1 MLVVPFVCA
10 EFHDKSGNVIHRIR
24 ANELRN
30 ITEVPDAII
39 QDPLYALLVEDGSL
53 KAPESKLELKTLE
66 NDPDDDIAKVG
77 KPAKSR
83 KTTKAD
89 KPVHFETEVKSEN
102 TEKPVH
108 SETEKPEK
116 AETEPSSAAPAEV
129 KTSDGIQAG
138 KKA

>member
-30 ITEVPDAII
+30 ITPVPDAIK

-53 KAPESKLELKTLE
+53 KAPESKLDLKALE
-66 NDPDDDIAKVG
+66 NDPNAKLE
-77 KPAKSR
+77 KPVKAK
-83 KTTKAD
+83 KTPKAD
-89 KPVHFETEVKSEN
+89 KPAST
-102 TEKPVH
+102 
-108 SETEKPEK
+108 ETEKPEK
-116 AETEPSSAAPAEV
+116 AETETSSAAPAEV
-129 KTSDGIQAG
+129 KTDDGNQAG